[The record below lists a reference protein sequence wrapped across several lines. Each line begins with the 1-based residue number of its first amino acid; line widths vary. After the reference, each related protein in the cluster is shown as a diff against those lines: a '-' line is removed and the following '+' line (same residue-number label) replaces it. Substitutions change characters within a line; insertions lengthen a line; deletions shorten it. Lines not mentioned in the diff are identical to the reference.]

1 MECTGFVELQK
12 VEKELREYL
21 TAETT
26 KCCATGTCS

>member
-1 MECTGFVELQK
+1 MEGYGELLIVE
-12 VEKELREYL
+12 EEIREHL